1 MKQKRNGENLSI
13 KGLSKRVACVV
24 TSLSLVV
31 AGWSIHQVETKAAY
45 AVDQYSVR
53 VKTKVTDVS
62 DTETL
67 NNVENPG
74 MGFYKGFRMN
84 LTENGDELKEKETNN
99 LLHFRVDISH
109 FSPYYR
115 KQAGLSELSN
125 YHINDK
131 ALNALRTQLKKC
143 RDNHRTVIIRFAYD
157 PGYNSGTSYEPE
169 KRVTVGGKTYVVGD
183 SDLINKHQEDL
194 SVVLHE
200 YKDVIIGLEAGLI
213 GQWGEMH
220 SSEKMKTVY
229 DSKNNKVVSGA
240 DHYNKI
246 IGKWLDLLD
255 DTEIPVLIRKVEDYI
270 NFANANSF
278 KGKNVKHE
286 NVGEYIPTSGMKEY
300 NLGFFND
307 SYLGSTT
314 DRGTFS
320 KHETRATAIKW
331 LKSQTKHTLYGGE
344 MAIWAVDKKHKEIN
358 RYNTLK
364 YITKEAFDTH
374 TSYLNIGWNTTALN
388 QLKGDEDSSD
398 SLLRDDANAGNYD
411 ENYEGQNGYVYL
423 RNHMGYRYVAREI
436 KLTKE
441 ITTYENFGVE
451 AKIENVGFA
460 NITRTKKLKLIFEDA
475 NGKTYEYPLSKL
487 SRSRNEKVENG
498 DVRNWLSDDKNTSAN
513 EGMTKFKAQVDLKDD
528 MPNGTYKVYLRIADS
543 DDSKGLNGY
552 PVKFANKG
560 KGLSRTNAKDKGL
573 WNETLGANYFGSFTI
588 LDRSKIKK

>member
-1 MKQKRNGENLSI
+1 MKQKRNGENLNI
-13 KGLSKRVACVV
+13 KDLSKRVACVV

-45 AVDQYSVR
+45 AVDKYSVR
-53 VKTKVTDVS
+53 AKTKVTDVS

-115 KQAGLSELSN
+115 EQEGLSKLSN

-157 PGYNSGTSYEPE
+157 PGYDSGTSYEPE
-169 KRVTVGGKTYVVGD
+169 NKVTVGGKTYVVGD

-200 YKDVIIGLEAGLI
+200 YKDVIVGLEAGLI

-229 DSKNNKVVSGA
+229 DSKNKKVVTGA

-246 IGKWLDLLD
+246 IGKWLDLLE
-255 DTEIPVLIRKVEDYI
+255 DTDIPVLIRKVEDYI
-270 NFANANSF
+270 NFANANGF

-344 MAIWAVDKKHKEIN
+344 MAIWAQDKKHKEID

-364 YITKEAFDTH
+364 FITKEAFDTH

-388 QLKGDEDSSD
+388 QLKGDEDSND

-441 ITTYENFGVE
+441 TTTYENFGVE

-460 NITRTKKLKLIFEDA
+460 NITRAKKLKLIFEDT

-487 SRSRNEKVENG
+487 SRSRNEKTENG

-543 DDSKGLNGY
+543 DESKGLDGY

-560 KGLSRTNAKDKGL
+560 KGVSRKKADDKGI